1 MREIQKDEAFLLEAL
16 ERMFPDSSRST
27 LRKMLR
33 ATRVRVNG
41 ELEPDAK
48 RVLHAG
54 DVLDV
59 SNRSSQQH
67 LDPRLSILFEDEEIL
82 VVVKSAGLLTVASP
96 GEGEETAQ
104 AFLNAYLKAG
114 KTGRRIQ
121 VVHRLDRDTS
131 GVLVFA
137 KTFKSKDALKQRF
150 AEHDIHRMYVA
161 IIDGGMPRPEGMIQS
176 FLAEDRNLRVHSVS
190 SPSRGKLAT
199 THYRTIKAGTRFSML
214 EIRLETG
221 KRNQIRVHFAEAGH
235 PVVGDTMYGN
245 GVDPMGRLG
254 LHAMELGLVHP
265 VTGRQMKFTA
275 PLPDSFSRLEL

>member
-1 MREIQKDEAFLLEAL
+1 
-16 ERMFPDSSRST
+16 MFPDSSRST

-137 KTFKSKDALKQRF
+137 KSFKSKEALKQRF

-161 IIDGGMPRPEGMIQS
+161 IIDGSMPRTEGMIQS

-214 EIRLETG
+214 EVRLETG

-245 GVDPMGRLG
+245 GVDPIGRLG

>member
-1 MREIQKDEAFLLEAL
+1 MREIQKDEASLLEAL

-114 KTGRRIQ
+114 ETGRRIQ

-137 KTFKSKDALKQRF
+137 KSFKSKEALKQRF

-161 IIDGGMPRPEGMIQS
+161 IIDGSMPRTEGMIQS
-176 FLAEDRNLRVHSVS
+176 FLAEDRNLRVRSVS

-214 EIRLETG
+214 EVRLETG

-245 GVDPMGRLG
+245 GVDPIGRLG